1 MTPAK
6 LRNNFYYQYFPI
18 SPPLWKTLQVMLI
31 LIYIDVQYLQYID
44 FSFEKGLS
52 GQNHPSSGSYYLE
65 KKFPPQENFPFGD
78 DHWGNVKIILCYY

>member
-1 MTPAK
+1 
-6 LRNNFYYQYFPI
+6 
-18 SPPLWKTLQVMLI
+18 MLI

-78 DHWGNVKIILCYY
+78 DH